1 MRTARKRKP
10 VTLRFESLESR
21 ALQAVGITPN
31 DTLFPQQWGLSN
43 PATGVD
49 IEAPRA
55 WAISTGNAAIV
66 VADVGSTGIN
76 LANPDLASK
85 VWTNPAPNADPSY
98 PGDLHG
104 WNFVSNSPDIS
115 DVNAQG
121 NPDGHG
127 TNVAGIIAAASNN
140 GQGVAGVDWASPIMV
155 LKSAS
160 VAQDALAV
168 RFAVDHGAKVINA
181 SLGYHY
187 TAPVTPSFLQL
198 YDPLYQAIQYA
209 DQQGVTVVA
218 AAGNSG
224 TTGSTSGS
232 GQDLAT
238 TPVFPAAFR
247 LPNMI
252 AVAAVDSAGN
262 LASYSNYGASTVDL
276 AAPGSNITTTGLP
289 SQGNYINFAS
299 GTSFAAPFVSGV
311 AALVAGQHPEYSAE
325 QVVQRVVS
333 TARPLPGLAGK
344 VTSGG
349 IVDAYL
355 ALKAGQTDQTDNS
368 AGLSIAAG
376 ATAPT
381 GSFVADSPY
390 VSGGTTYTI
399 PGPNQA
405 IDVSGV
411 AGSAPQAVYR
421 TERYDYAGFT
431 YTIPALTPG
440 APYTVRLDFSENFY
454 NGPGQRTFNVAINGS
469 PALANFDIEA
479 AAGGMYRAVSRTLN
493 ASADSSGTITIAF
506 VNTTPG
512 NVPGH
517 DAGGAKVDGIV
528 ISPGSFI
535 ATAPVPTPPPP
546 AASNAD
552 LALGRPAFAS
562 SVEGPGYAP
571 GAAVDGNPATRWSS
585 GQWMQ
590 PGPVGWIYVDL
601 GSPQPIGDVR
611 LNWET
616 AYGVDYQIQASNDAS
631 SWTTIATVAGNRTP
645 GLHDS
650 GGLSETARYVRVYC
664 TRTSDFSFNYS
675 LYDFSVFAASPTDL
689 AQGRPAVAS
698 SSEGP
703 GFVPGAAVDGNAS
716 TRWSSGQWMQSGY
729 VGWLYVDLGSSKS
742 IGDVRLNWEAAF
754 GVDYQIQVSS
764 DAANWTTVASVVGNA
779 SAGLHDYPG
788 LAATGRYVRVY
799 GTRTSQASDNY
810 SLYDLDIY
818 A

>member
-104 WNFVSNSPDIS
+104 WNFVANSPDLS

-411 AGSAPQAVYR
+411 AGSAPQSVYR
-421 TERYDYAGFT
+421 TERYDYSGFT
-431 YTIPALTPG
+431 YTIPGLTPG
-440 APYTVRLDFSENFY
+440 SPYTVRLDFSENFY
-454 NGPGQRTFNVAINGS
+454 NGPGQRTFNVAINGIS
-469 PALANFDIEA
+469 ALANFDIYA
-479 AAGGMYRAVSRTLN
+479 AADGKYKAVARTFN
-493 ASADSSGTITIAF
+493 ATADSSGTVTIAF
-506 VNTTPG
+506 ANTTPG
-512 NVPGH
+512 NTPGH
-517 DAGGAKVDGIV
+517 GAGGAKVDGIR
-528 ISPGSFI
+528 IAPGTLV
-535 ATAPVPTPPPP
+535 ATTPTQTAP
-546 AASNAD
+546 NAD
-552 LALGRPAFAS
+552 LALNRPAYDS
-562 SVEGPGYAP
+562 SDNEGDVPGLAI
-571 GAAVDGNPATRWSS
+571 DGNSSTRWSS

-590 PGPVGWIYVDL
+590 PNLTGWIYVDL
-601 GSPQPIGDVR
+601 GSPQSIGEVK

-616 AYGVDYQIQASNDAS
+616 AYAVNYQIQLSNDAS
-631 SWTTIATVAGNRTP
+631 KWTTIVTVNGNSTAGVHEYN
-645 GLHDS
+645 GLA
-650 GGLSETARYVRVYC
+650 ETARYVRIFC
-664 TRTSDFSFNYS
+664 TQPTNANYNYS
-675 LYDFSVFAASPTDL
+675 LFDFNVYAKSQPDL
-689 AQGRPAVAS
+689 ALNRPAYDS
-698 SSEGP
+698 SDNEGD
-703 GFVPGAAVDGNAS
+703 VPGLAIDGNSS
-716 TRWSSGQWMQSGY
+716 TRWSSGQWMQGTQ
-729 VGWLYVDLGSSKS
+729 VGWIYVDLGSQQR
-742 IGDVRLNWEAAF
+742 IGEAKLNWETAF
-754 GVDYQIQVSS
+754 GADYQIQVSN
-764 DAANWTTVASVVGNA
+764 DATNWTTVVNVTGNTTAS
-779 SAGLHDYPG
+779 LHDYSG

-799 GTRTSQASDNY
+799 ATRTSLGSDNY
-810 SLYDLDIY
+810 SLYDLKLY
-818 A
+818 S